1 MGRKVRKQLNID
13 DKQDLLLKHEA
24 ERLGVSESEVV
35 RRALDAWIQ
44 QDAGSR
50 RRRAYQRLLDLQVEI
65 EKRWIAAGRPTFDYT
80 FNRQELYDEDPR
92 MKRYDEP

>member
-13 DKQDLLLKHEA
+13 EAQDLALKREA
-24 ERLGVSESEVV
+24 ELLGVSESEVV
-35 RRALDAWIQ
+35 RRVLDAWIQ
-44 QDAGSR
+44 QDSGSR
-50 RRRAYQRLLDLQVEI
+50 RRRAYQRLLDLQDEI

-92 MKRYDEP
+92 MKRYDDL

>member
-13 DKQDLLLKHEA
+13 EAQDLLLKRES

-35 RRALDAWIQ
+35 RRALDAWARE
-44 QDAGSR
+44 DAGSR
-50 RRRAYQRLLDLQVEI
+50 RRRAYQRLLNLQEQI

-80 FNRQELYDEDPR
+80 FNRQELYDDDPR
-92 MKRYDEP
+92 MKRYDDL